1 MGQKQRQNQSDERAQ
16 RQRRQSKRAH
26 GNSEARLGE
35 KLIQRGQSGMIE
47 IGEAA
52 LLAENID
59 GVAPR
64 SAASACGQASLDRVA
79 VALGATHDAV
89 ERLDREDDAC
99 EHNP

>member
-1 MGQKQRQNQSDERAQ
+1 
-16 RQRRQSKRAH
+16 
-26 GNSEARLGE
+26 
-35 KLIQRGQSGMIE
+35 MIE
-47 IGEAA
+47 IGEST
-52 LLAENID
+52 LLAENFD
-59 GVAPR
+59 RRAAS